1 MSLSK
6 KEQKASLRRENY
18 FLNVQYQGL
27 INKRENFTTILN
39 GYVLG
44 LDLFKEYK
52 KDGIDSK
59 RGQAKNLIRV
69 SDMLVTNMNM
79 SYPEKV
85 NLIPMRL
92 ADRMNYLKESIKT
105 IEGEING
112 LKESIEG
119 NNDSIDKLGTMVGN
133 IIRTMRTSRKGG
145 RKSKRRSRKNK
156 RKTMRKGGVFKPGAS
171 TAMAT
176 YIKEMK
182 KSKKKEN
189 NKTVKDS
196 KKKGESGF
204 SLKLTK
210 KMGSKFKEKK

>member
-1 MSLSK
+1 MSVSK
-6 KEQKASLRRENY
+6 KEQKASLKRENVS
-18 FLNVQYQGL
+18 LNVQYQGL
-27 INKRENFTTILN
+27 INKRDYFTNILN

-44 LDLFKEYK
+44 FDLYKEYT
-52 KDGIDSK
+52 KDGIEW
-59 RGQAKNLIRV
+59 KNRQVKTLFGT
-69 SDMLVTNMNM
+69 SNKFVTIMH
-79 SYPEKV
+79 YPEKG
-85 NLIPMRL
+85 NLMPMRIP
-92 ADRMNYLKESIKT
+92 DRMNYLKESIEI

-112 LKESIEG
+112 LKESIEE
-119 NNDSIDKLGTMVGN
+119 NNVSIKKMGSIYGSVKRMFVK
-133 IIRTMRTSRKGG
+133 KGG

-176 YIKEMK
+176 YIKEME

-210 KMGSKFKEKK
+210 KMASKFKEKK